1 MAPDPLV
8 RFFCFLRVSFFLDFA
23 GKVARTK
30 RGQAAATVM
39 ARRMLLSVSLMLSGL
54 VAVAAHQQRSSA
66 GVLLLASERPSA
78 SDKQAQAQQLR
89 AREMEVGNCDANPVR
104 PSCLCFLVRI
114 SMIIGP
120 VPERL
125 RSQLPNSY
133 VVHTNATILMQSVS
147 HHA

>member
-1 MAPDPLV
+1 
-8 RFFCFLRVSFFLDFA
+8 
-23 GKVARTK
+23 
-30 RGQAAATVM
+30 M
-39 ARRMLLSVSLMLSGL
+39 ARRMLLSVSLILSGL

-66 GVLLLASERPSA
+66 GVLLLASERPSS
-78 SDKQAQAQQLR
+78 SDKQAQVQQLR